1 MTPKSL
7 NMNRESFRKIG
18 SLLLLL
24 ILVFGPGSAFSA
36 LASQEVTGNIEGTLK
51 DPSGAVIPNATVTA
65 TSAQRTFNTTTNDD
79 GVYRFNN
86 LQPGIYTVTASGT
99 GFGTVKRDDVTV
111 ELGRTLQVNFELKP
125 VGTGETVTVTAS
137 DEPIVDVTS
146 TKIATNVT
154 QQEIDVLPKT
164 INFSS
169 VINVAPG
176 TRNESNA
183 GGFQIDGASGSENR
197 FVVDGLDVTRVF
209 GGTLGATKNIPY
221 DFVKE
226 VQIKSAGYEAEFG
239 GATGGVVNV
248 VTRSGSNDFHG
259 EVRVD
264 YSSDALR
271 AEDNPTL
278 RRKLTDVS
286 QAEFFFTPG
295 GKEKTRFV
303 APTFALG
310 GPVVKN
316 KLWFFTSYAPEF
328 YRLQRRTQLIS
339 VTTGAPSEVVLNTRQ
354 TNYTTRNDYF
364 IGRLDFTP
372 YSKLQINGSFIDS
385 GSNNRG
391 LGGATF
397 TGGLP
402 NASATPGLQT
412 TSTTTFNNP
421 RFEFQGGYTP
431 SWQAAVNVVWTP
443 TSKLVVSSRIG
454 RNYLNDKGTNYDIPV
469 NTVQPTIQTPCP
481 TNKFAC
487 VPGSTSAG
495 NPIIATNN
503 LTLFD
508 ITKRTNYNFDA
519 SYIARAFGQH
529 VFKGGYQRSNLFNDI
544 LNERSGGF
552 VNFFYDQSFNGQ
564 RGTFGYYETNIF
576 GLAGK
581 ASSNNQAIFIQD
593 QWQIHKRVTL
603 NLGLRAE
610 NEFLPAYP
618 IDLSKHPG
626 LDPALIAD
634 RGDKLVSFGWKDK
647 LAPRLGGAWDVFGDG
662 RLKAYAS
669 YSVFYDI
676 MKYDMARGSGG
687 GEFWIQTNF
696 ALDQLEFRGI
706 SPENHPGRQLGPATD
721 LRFPS
726 VGNSFPPGI
735 DPDLKPMREHE
746 YTFGADY
753 AATRDLLFSA
763 RFTRKIL
770 DKAIDDV
777 GHLVAAGEEYTIANP
792 GFGIGA
798 SFYNAPKAV
807 RNYSGLELRVDKRFS
822 NNWYA
827 NVSYIY
833 SRLFG
838 NYGGLASSDE
848 FGRAN
853 PNINRYFDNLAL
865 SYDNFGN
872 IVNGRLATDRPNTF
886 KAFGSY
892 RLNWL
897 KRMTTDIGASQFIY
911 QGTPVTTSVAIRI
924 SDPTCFGQGFAC
936 NTGNFSV
943 FPNGRGDLGRTP
955 WYTQT
960 DLLVNHRVRY
970 DEHIAFKFQFNVL
983 NLWDERNV
991 LGRFTGGQGA
1001 QNLLAP
1007 GQFVAYRTPEEYI
1020 NGNGNLFTRI
1030 NAGIAA
1036 GTLSR
1041 DPRFNLPF
1049 QFQAPREARFAIG
1062 IEF

>member
-1 MTPKSL
+1 M
-7 NMNRESFRKIG
+7 
-18 SLLLLL
+18 LLT
-24 ILVFGPGSAFSA
+24 LVFGPGSVFSV
-36 LASQEVTGNIEGTLK
+36 LAATQEVSGVIQGEVK
-51 DPSGAVIPNATVTA
+51 DESGAVVANATITAKSEQRSYSA
-65 TSAQRTFNTTTNDD
+65 TSNSD
-79 GVYRFNN
+79 GLYRFNS
-86 LQPGIYTVTASGT
+86 LPPGVYTITAT
-99 GFGTVKRDDVTV
+99 AAGFSTAQVNNVTV
-111 ELGRTLQVNFELKP
+111 ELGRTLSVVLEIKAS
-125 VGTGETVTVTAS
+125 GASESVTVTGTS
-137 DEPIVDVTS
+137 EPIVDVTS
-146 TKIATNVT
+146 TKVATNVT
-154 QQEIDVLPKT
+154 QAEIDVLPKT

-176 TRNESNA
+176 TRDERNG

-209 GGTLGATKNIPY
+209 GGTLGSSKNIPY

-259 EVRVD
+259 EVRFD

-271 AEDNPTL
+271 ASDNPTQ

-286 QAEFFFTPG
+286 QVEYFFTPG
-295 GKEKTRFV
+295 GKEKSRFV
-303 APTFALG
+303 APTFAVG
-310 GPVVKN
+310 GPVLKN

-328 YRLQRRTQLIS
+328 YTLQRRTDLIS
-339 VTTGAPSEVVLNTRQ
+339 VVTGAPAETVLNTRQ
-354 TNYTTRNDYF
+354 TTYKTRQDYF
-364 IGRLDFTP
+364 ITRLDYTP

-397 TGGLP
+397 ANGVP
-402 NASATPGLQT
+402 NASTTPGLQT
-412 TSTTTFNNP
+412 TSLTTFNNT

-431 SWQAAVNVVWTP
+431 SWQAALNVVWTP
-443 TSKLVVSSRIG
+443 TSHLVVSSRIG

-481 TNKFAC
+481 TTKFSC

-519 SYIARAFGQH
+519 AYITRLFGQQH
-529 VFKGGYQRSNLFNDI
+529 VIKGGYQRSNLFNDI

-576 GLAGK
+576 GLAGQ
-581 ASSNNQAIFIQD
+581 ASSNNQALFIQD
-593 QWQIHKRVTL
+593 QWQIHPRVTL
-603 NLGLRAE
+603 NIGLRSE

-626 LDPALIAD
+626 LDASELD
-634 RGDKLVSFGWKDK
+634 NRGEKLVSFGWGDK

-676 MKYDMARGSGG
+676 MKYDLARGSGG

-706 SPENHPGRQLGPATD
+706 SPENHPGRQLSPGID

-726 VGNSFPPGI
+726 IGGGFPPGI

-753 AATRDLLFSA
+753 AASRDLLFSA

-770 DKAIDDV
+770 DRAIDDV
-777 GHLVAAGEEYTIANP
+777 GHLVAAGEEYTVGNP
-792 GFGIGA
+792 GFGIA
-798 SFYNAPKAV
+798 DSFYGAVKAV

-827 NVSYIY
+827 NLSYIY
-833 SRLFG
+833 SRLYG

-865 SYDNFGN
+865 SYDNFGR
-872 IVNGRLATDRPNTF
+872 VANGKLATDRPNTF

-892 RLNWL
+892 RFNWL
-897 KRMTTDIGASQFIY
+897 KRMSTDIGASQFVY
-911 QGTPVTTSVAIRI
+911 QGTPNSTSVAIRI
-924 SDPTCFGQGFAC
+924 VDPAIGQTGSFG
-936 NTGNFSV
+936 V

-955 WYTQT
+955 WLTQT
-960 DLLVNHRVRY
+960 DLIINHRIRY
-970 DEHIAFKFQFNVL
+970 DERVAFKFQLNVI
-983 NLWDERNV
+983 NLWDERNSI
-991 LGRFTGGQGA
+991 GFFTGGQGA

-1007 GQFVAYRTPEEYI
+1007 GQFVAYKTPEAYI
-1020 NGNGNLFTRI
+1020 NGNGDLFTKI
-1030 NAGIAA
+1030 DAGIKA
-1036 GTLSR
+1036 GTLAR

>member
-7 NMNRESFRKIG
+7 IINRESFRKIG

-24 ILVFGPGSAFSA
+24 VLVFGPGSAFSA
-36 LASQEVTGNIEGTLK
+36 LAAQEVTGNIEGTLK

-65 TSAQRTFNTTTNDD
+65 ASAQRTVNTTTNDD
-79 GVYRFNN
+79 GTYRFNN
-86 LQPGIYTVTASGT
+86 LQPGVYTVTATGT
-99 GFGTVKRDDVTV
+99 GFGSAKRENVTV

-125 VGTGETVTVTAS
+125 VGAGETVTVTAS

-164 INFSS
+164 KGFSS

-176 TRNESNA
+176 TRQEANN

-209 GGTLGATKNIPY
+209 GGTLGSTKNIPY
-221 DFVKE
+221 DFVQE

-259 EVRVD
+259 EVRFD
-264 YSSDALR
+264 YSSDKWR
-271 AEDNPTL
+271 ADDNPTL

-286 QAEFFFTPG
+286 QAEFFFIPG

-303 APTFALG
+303 APTFSVG

-316 KLWFFTSYAPEF
+316 KLWFFTSYAPEY
-328 YRLQRRTQLIS
+328 YRLRRNMDLIS
-339 VTTGAPSEVVLNTRQ
+339 VVTGAPSETVLNTRPI
-354 TNYTTRNDYF
+354 NFTTSNQYF
-364 IGRLDFTP
+364 IGRVDFSP

-385 GSNNRG
+385 GQKNRG
-391 LGGATF
+391 LFGALQQQ
-397 TGGLP
+397 TGFQTSLLP
-402 NASATPGLQT
+402 TGAPLQT

-421 RFEFQGGYTP
+421 RLEFQGGYVP
-431 SWQAAVNVVWTP
+431 SWQAALNVVWTP
-443 TSKLVVSSRIG
+443 TSKLVISSRIG
-454 RNYLNDKGTNYDIPV
+454 RNYLNDKNNNYDIPV
-469 NTVQPTIQTPCP
+469 NTVQPQIANPCP
-481 TNKFAC
+481 TTKFAC
-487 VPGSTSAG
+487 VGGSTSIG
-495 NPIIATNN
+495 SPIISTNN

-519 SYIARAFGQH
+519 SYIANVLGQH

-544 LNERSGGF
+544 LNERSGGY
-552 VNFFYDQSFNGQ
+552 VNFYYDQAFGTPPQ

-581 ASSNNQAIFIQD
+581 ASSNNQAIFFQD

-603 NLGLRAE
+603 NLGLRSE

-618 IDLSKHPG
+618 IDLSRHPG
-626 LDPALIAD
+626 LDPSLLAD
-634 RGDKLVSFGWKDK
+634 RPDKLVSFGWKDK
-647 LAPRLGGAWDVFGDG
+647 LAPRIGGAWDVFGDG

-687 GEFWIQTNF
+687 GEFWIQTNY

-706 SPENHPGRQLGPATD
+706 TPENHPGRQLSPPID

-726 VGNSFPPGI
+726 VGNAFPPGI

-746 YTFGADY
+746 YSVGADY
-753 AATRDLLFSA
+753 AGSRDLLFSA

-792 GFGIGA
+792 GFGIA
-798 SFYNAPKAV
+798 KDFYGAPKAI
-807 RNYSGLELRVDKRFS
+807 RNYTGLELRVDKRFS

-833 SRLFG
+833 SRLYG

-865 SYDNFGN
+865 SFDNFGN
-872 IVNGRLATDRPNTF
+872 LANGRLATDRPNTF
-886 KAFGSY
+886 KGFGSY
-892 RLNWL
+892 RFNWL
-897 KRMTTDIGASQFIY
+897 KRMSTDIGASQFIY
-911 QGTPVTTSVAIRI
+911 QGTPVTTSIAIRI
-924 SDPTCFGQGFAC
+924 VDPAIGQTGSFA
-936 NTGNFSV
+936 V
-943 FPNGRGDLGRTP
+943 YPNGRGDLGRTP

-960 DLLVNHRVRY
+960 DLLVNHRIRY
-970 DEHIAFKFQFNVL
+970 DEHIAFKFQLNVT

-991 LGRFTGGQGA
+991 TGRYTGGQGA

-1007 GQFVAYRTPEEYI
+1007 GQFVPFLTPEAYV
-1020 NGNGNLFTRI
+1020 NGNGNLL
-1030 NAGIAA
+1030 
-1036 GTLSR
+1036 TLAR
-1041 DPRFNLPF
+1041 TKVLDPRFNLPF
-1049 QFQAPREARFAIG
+1049 QFQEPRVARFAIG